1 MESIAKLATE
11 QTNAQSDTLDQM
23 NALEIVMLMNR
34 EDRTVADSVSAA
46 LPRIAEAVD
55 RIVERLRRGGRLLY
69 IGAGTSGRL
78 GVLDAS
84 ECPPTFGI
92 EADVVVGVVAGGLDA
107 LVEAQEG
114 AEDDADAGA
123 YDLRKHALGAH
134 DIVVGLSASGRTP
147 YVAGA
152 LNFAKSVGAGTVAL
166 SCNEGAEISGNADV
180 AIEVATGPEVLM
192 GSTRLKAGTAQK
204 MVLNMIS
211 TAVMV
216 RLGKAYGNM
225 MIDVKPTNIKL
236 VDRACRMLM
245 NATGV
250 DHATAETALTSAGRR
265 AKVALVMLKTGCD
278 VAEAERRLEVANG
291 FARLAIEEGTHA
303 E

>member
-1 MESIAKLATE
+1 MAKLATE

-34 EDRTVADSVSAA
+34 EDRTVAESVEAA

-92 EADVVVGVVAGGLDA
+92 ESDVVVGLVAGGMDA
-107 LVEAQEG
+107 VVEAREG

-123 YDLRKHALGAH
+123 YDLRKQGLSAD

-152 LNFAKSVGAGTVAL
+152 LTCAKDAGAGTIAL
-166 SCNEGAEISGNADV
+166 SCNSDAEISKLADV
-180 AIEVATGPEVLM
+180 AIEVPTGPEVLM

-204 MVLNMIS
+204 MILNMLS

-216 RLGKAYGNM
+216 RLGKAYGNL
-225 MIDVKPTNIKL
+225 MIDVKPTNVKL

-250 DHATAETALTSAGRR
+250 DHETAETALQAAGRR
-265 AKVALVMLKTGCD
+265 AKVALVMLKTEST
-278 VAEAERRLEVANG
+278 VEEAERRLEAANG
-291 FARLAIEEGTHA
+291 FARLAIEGGEPHGA
-303 E
+303 